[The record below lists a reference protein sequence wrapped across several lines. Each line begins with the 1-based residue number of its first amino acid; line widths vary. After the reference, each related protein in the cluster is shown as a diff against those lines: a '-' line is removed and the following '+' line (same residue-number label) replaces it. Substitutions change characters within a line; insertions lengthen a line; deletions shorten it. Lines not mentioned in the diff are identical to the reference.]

1 MLSNQTLKTLETKLG
16 YLQTQI
22 RGLKP
27 HGLKI
32 IGNELSKVKAQITE
46 AKNRNVVGET
56 KDGELVYLAPSE
68 FTSTDNEILYIE
80 GLPSGWDST
89 AFEIESGLE
98 YDVIV
103 DAGQNWSTSFT
114 IY

>member
-1 MLSNQTLKTLETKLG
+1 
-16 YLQTQI
+16 
-22 RGLKP
+22 
-27 HGLKI
+27 
-32 IGNELSKVKAQITE
+32 
-46 AKNRNVVGET
+46 
-56 KDGELVYLAPSE
+56 
-68 FTSTDNEILYIE
+68 DNEILYIE